1 METPASD
8 ELESTATLVARLR
21 AGDELARDRLF
32 NRCRPLLRRW
42 ARGRLPHYGRDLS
55 ETDDLVQTTMMRAL
69 NNLED
74 FEPRRQGAFLAY
86 LRHILMNAVR
96 EEIRRTGRHNPERLR
111 RHNGRMSATSALEN
125 ALGEETVDAYEQAL
139 EQLSPARREVVIL
152 RLEFNLSF
160 QEIAAETGAPSADAA
175 RMQVSR
181 ALLELA
187 QAMP

>member
-1 METPASD
+1 MQPTAGG

-21 AGDELARDRLF
+21 DGDELARERLF
-32 NRCRPLLRRW
+32 NRCLPLLRRW

-69 NNLED
+69 NNLEE

-86 LRHILMNAVR
+86 LRQILMNAVR
-96 EEIRRTGRHNPERLR
+96 EEIRRTGRHNPNRLR
-111 RHNGRMSATSALEN
+111 ESSQRMTSTSALEN
-125 ALGEETVDAYEQAL
+125 AIGEETVDAYERAL
-139 EQLSPARREVVIL
+139 EKLSPARREAVIL